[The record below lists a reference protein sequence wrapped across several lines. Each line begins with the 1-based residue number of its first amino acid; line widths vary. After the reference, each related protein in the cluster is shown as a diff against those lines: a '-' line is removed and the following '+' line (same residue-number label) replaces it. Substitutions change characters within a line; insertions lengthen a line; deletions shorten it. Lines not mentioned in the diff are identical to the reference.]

1 MGWAATIEFVT
12 YNRFKYILLSGPFI
26 FIDSQKLH
34 FIFQGRGQFQYL
46 ILPGIFKLVRMI
58 SQTIMLNQKFSLRDI
73 DIMYSNPIHRSFM
86 LKVCGDIAHLKREIE
101 TVDKFL
107 DGMKTRKGVWVKE
120 YVSKRRSEIM
130 KEVSDLEVEIMKE
143 DNVEV
148 GES

>member
-1 MGWAATIEFVT
+1 MQQ
-12 YNRFKYILLSGPFI
+12 S
-26 FIDSQKLH
+26 
-34 FIFQGRGQFQYL
+34 RGQNQWRAKDIKKLARRY
-46 ILPGIFKLVRMI
+46 GISIEL
-58 SQTIMLNQKFSLRDI
+58 LRDI
-73 DIMYSNPIHRSFM
+73 DIMFSNPIHRSFM

-130 KEVSDLEVEIMKE
+130 KEVSDLEEEIMKE